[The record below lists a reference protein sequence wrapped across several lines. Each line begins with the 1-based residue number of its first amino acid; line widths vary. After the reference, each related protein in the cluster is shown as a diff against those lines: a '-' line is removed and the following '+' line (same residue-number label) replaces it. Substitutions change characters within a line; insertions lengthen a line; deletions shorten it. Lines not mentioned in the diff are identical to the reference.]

1 MLDVS
6 PWSRRGKEQMLKPQ
20 PKHAIANC
28 CCHLANR
35 NKQQFCVLPNYFS
48 ACIYLSELHTYTKDC
63 YIRRVSFYQKW
74 QDANH
79 RPLGQ
84 TIHTCSNCIGLATY
98 EVDLSYAKSFFT
110 KIFLHK
116 YAESRKPH
124 VHGSIWAEEFHLPP
138 PPKKKTTHAAMGPEG
153 YHAYLKKNF
162 SWVTLTDQYS
172 TEVSR
177 FSRDSSD
184 FNSGKI

>member
-1 MLDVS
+1 M
-6 PWSRRGKEQMLKPQ
+6 
-20 PKHAIANC
+20 PKVE
-28 CCHLANR
+28 NR
-35 NKQQFCVLPNYFS
+35 MCMVQ
-48 ACIYLSELHTYTKDC
+48 SELK
-63 YIRRVSFYQKW
+63 
-74 QDANH
+74 N
-79 RPLGQ
+79 
-84 TIHTCSNCIGLATY
+84 
-98 EVDLSYAKSFFT
+98 FT
-110 KIFLHK
+110 
-116 YAESRKPH
+116 ST
-124 VHGSIWAEEFHLPP
+124 P